1 MATKRRAMELQSCQP
16 QMKGNK
22 RGPARAYNVKALRHQ
37 EMEVA
42 RHAEQ
47 AYEQFVAQ
55 WETQPK
61 VRGRSKSAGL

>member
-1 MATKRRAMELQSCQP
+1 
-16 QMKGNK
+16 MKGNK